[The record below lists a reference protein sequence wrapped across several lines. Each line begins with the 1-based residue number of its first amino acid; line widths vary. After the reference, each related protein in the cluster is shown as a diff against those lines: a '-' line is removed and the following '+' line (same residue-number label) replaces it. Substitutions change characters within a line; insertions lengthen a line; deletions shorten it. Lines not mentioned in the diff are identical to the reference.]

1 MHKGR
6 LEFCFATERC
16 ISSRCSIFMAFTKL
30 WKLFTPFQ
38 RSHNYFFKTLLLTIL
53 LVNTIY
59 IIYPQSPSLD
69 TSPIFF
75 ADTDS
80 LTVETQT
87 PADPLK
93 TFTLPK
99 NPTKAAL
106 LSAIIP
112 GAGQIY
118 NEKYIKAG
126 VYIGI
131 QATLVGVAIHYDK
144 KYKEYKTKISDKD
157 DPAYPSNFV
166 KYRDY
171 YEDRQSYIFWVAT
184 SVFLSTLDAYVD
196 AHLINF
202 YEKKD
207 QIHIKFEG
215 DKITL
220 SIPF

>member
-1 MHKGR
+1 MNNMVFFSQWLVGAVDNR
-6 LEFCFATERC
+6 PYYP
-16 ISSRCSIFMAFTKL
+16 MY
-30 WKLFTPFQ
+30 
-38 RSHNYFFKTLLLTIL
+38 RSLLLTIFLFSLAFL
-53 LVNTIY
+53 L
-59 IIYPQSPSLD
+59 YPQSPSQD
-69 TSPIFF
+69 IPPTTFT
-75 ADTDS
+75 ATDS
-80 LTVETQT
+80 LTVETQ
-87 PADPLK
+87 PPPDPLK
-93 TFTLPK
+93 TFILPK

-144 KYKEYKTKISDKD
+144 KYKEYQGKIKDKD
-157 DPAYPSNFV
+157 DPAYAINHV
-166 KYRDY
+166 KVVDY
-171 YEDRQSYIFWVAT
+171 YENRQSYIFWVAT

-202 YEKKD
+202 AEKKN

-215 DKITL
+215 DKVTL